1 MFLWHG
7 WHTILPISL
16 IKGLFFVCFL
26 LQQKQ
31 LVLSLFIV
39 NILKKND
46 KNRNTQRNKAVNF
59 FLPDFPGWIAKKIFD
74 LGISPPRLLK
84 IRVS

>member
-16 IKGLFFVCFL
+16 TKGLFFVCFL
-26 LQQKQ
+26 LQQKHF
-31 LVLSLFIV
+31 LESFIV

-46 KNRNTQRNKAVNF
+46 KNRNTQKEPSEFFFCLILQAERAKNF
-59 FLPDFPGWIAKKIFD
+59 LT
-74 LGISPPRLLK
+74 
-84 IRVS
+84 

>member
-39 NILKKND
+39 NIRKKND
-46 KNRNTQRNKAVNF
+46 KNRNTQKEPSEFF
-59 FLPDFPGWIAKKIFD
+59 FLILQVGWQKNF
-74 LGISPPRLLK
+74 LT
-84 IRVS
+84 